1 MKNILGVLGLLGLS
15 AVVLVLVFSAIAQQ
29 MPRMNTPMVK
39 HQIERI
45 TIDPIAKTAVIK
57 LIWINSAGY
66 KIQDATISLI
76 GEEYPANFVRDLT
89 AAIEARL
96 WYSGQGRPP
105 VGDDGKETK

>member
-1 MKNILGVLGLLGLS
+1 MKNILGALGLLGI
-15 AVVLVLVFSAIAQQ
+15 SAIPLVWMFSVTAQQ
-29 MPRMNTPMVK
+29 ALPRMNTPMVK

-45 TIDPIAKTAVIK
+45 TIDPVAKTAVIK
-57 LIWINSAGY
+57 LIWINASGF

-96 WYSGQGRPP
+96 WYSGQGRPT
-105 VGDDGKETK
+105 VGDKEMK